1 MTRGTGGL
9 FFRKIDLRGGSWY
22 NPPMDRLQN
31 SPTLSPSPEVP
42 LRAPPLASALAR
54 ARLPLAREIK
64 SYAQL
69 KPDWDGYGG
78 RAPAQVDIDNAVDFL
93 MSLRGGD
100 IPRPMVAGDGD
111 VGFTW
116 RTESAYLEIG
126 FCDEGQISFYGK
138 TPDGGEA
145 WGDNDYAKEGVPAKL
160 RELLESIAHVPEA
173 A

>member
-1 MTRGTGGL
+1 
-9 FFRKIDLRGGSWY
+9 
-22 NPPMDRLQN
+22 MDRLQN

-54 ARLPLAREIK
+54 ARLPLAREIE
-64 SYAQL
+64 SYAKL
-69 KPDWDGYGG
+69 EPDWDGHGG
-78 RAPAQVDIDNAVDFL
+78 RAPARADIDNAVDFL

-138 TPDGGEA
+138 APDGGEA
-145 WGDNDYAKEGVPAKL
+145 WGDNDYAKDGVSAKL

-173 A
+173 AR

>member
-1 MTRGTGGL
+1 MDKL
-9 FFRKIDLRGGSWY
+9 N
-22 NPPMDRLQN
+22 NPLA
-31 SPTLSPSPEVP
+31 SPSPEVS
-42 LRAPPLASALAR
+42 LCAPPLVVALAQ
-54 ARLPLAREIK
+54 ARLLLAREIK

-78 RAPAQVDIDNAVDFL
+78 HAPARVDIDNAVDFL

-138 TPDGGEA
+138 TPDGGKA
-145 WGDNDYAKEGVPAKL
+145 GGDNDYAKEGVSAKL
-160 RELLESIAHVPEA
+160 RELLESIANVPEVA
-173 A
+173 